1 MQQQNYQKLDIAKL
15 HDLHIATLSKYWSQ
29 AWKLKPHRNI
39 SREMLI
45 DSLALKIREAR
56 GQGLSHDQQEKLN
69 QLVNA
74 YKRNKEEG
82 SQRKL
87 SLGAG
92 TQLIRD
98 WGGTRHMVIVRKDG
112 YEYKEKLYKSL
123 SAVASDITGTRWNG
137 WVFFGI
143 KKSSNQGSAS

>member
-1 MQQQNYQKLDIAKL
+1 MQQQNYKELDIVEL
-15 HDLHIATLSKYWSQ
+15 QDLHIATLANYWAQ
-29 AWKLKPHRNI
+29 AWKLKAHRNI

-45 DSLALKIREAR
+45 DSLALKIREAQ
-56 GQGLSHDQQEKLN
+56 GQGLNHDQKEKLN
-69 QLVNA
+69 QLISA
-74 YKRNKEEG
+74 YKRSKEEG

-98 WGGTRHMVIVRKDG
+98 WGGTRHMVTVRKDG

-137 WVFFGI
+137 WVFFGV
-143 KKSSNQGSAS
+143 KKSSSEGAVS

>member
-1 MQQQNYQKLDIAKL
+1 MQQQNYQELDIL
-15 HDLHIATLSKYWSQ
+15 GLQNLHIAALSKYWAQ
-29 AWKLKPHRNI
+29 AWKIKAHRHI

-45 DSLALKIREAR
+45 ASLALKIREAQ
-56 GQGLSHDQQEKLN
+56 GNGLSHEQREKLS
-69 QLVNA
+69 QLVTA

-87 SLGAG
+87 TLGTG

-98 WGGTRHMVIVRKDG
+98 WGGTRHMVTVRKDG
-112 YEYKEKLYKSL
+112 FEYKDTLYKSL
-123 SAVASDITGTRWNG
+123 SAVATDITGTRWNG

-143 KKSSNQGSAS
+143 KKSSNGVAA

>member
-1 MQQQNYQKLDIAKL
+1 
-15 HDLHIATLSKYWSQ
+15 
-29 AWKLKPHRNI
+29 
-39 SREMLI
+39 MLI
-45 DSLALKIREAR
+45 ASLALKISEAQ
-56 GQGLSHDQQEKLN
+56 GKGLSHEQKEKLS
-69 QLVNA
+69 QLVTA

-98 WGGTRHMVIVRKDG
+98 WGGTRHMVTIRKDG
-112 YEYKEKLYKSL
+112 FEYKDKLYKSL
-123 SAVASDITGTRWNG
+123 SAVATDITGTRWNG

-143 KKSSNQGSAS
+143 KKSSNRVAV